1 MSITFF
7 ILIANLIVSITAFQN
22 REFFFKVDFQPYMI
36 ERKKQWYRFI
46 THAFTHADGFHL
58 IVNMYVFYT
67 FGKTV
72 EAQFEMLFGGRW
84 IAYFLL
90 LYLGG
95 ILFSTI
101 PGYARNRNNYNYHAV
116 GASGAVS
123 AVVFAYILI
132 NPMNKLG
139 LIFIPG
145 LGIPAILFGLLYL
158 VYEIYMDRNRKG
170 PIAHSAH
177 YFGAIFG
184 LVYTAMLKPE
194 LILRFFQ

>member
-1 MSITFF
+1 
-7 ILIANLIVSITAFQN
+7 
-22 REFFFKVDFQPYMI
+22 
-36 ERKKQWYRFI
+36 
-46 THAFTHADGFHL
+46 
-58 IVNMYVFYT
+58 MYVLYT

-72 EAQFEMLFGGRW
+72 ELQYEQLFGVKW
-84 IAYFLL
+84 IVYFTM

-101 PGYARNRNNYNYHAV
+101 PGYARNRENYNYHGV

-123 AVVFAYILI
+123 AVVFTYILI
-132 NPMNKLG
+132 NPMQNLG

-158 VYEIYMDRNRKG
+158 AYEIYMDKNKKS

-177 YFGAIFG
+177 YFGAIYG
-184 LVYTAMLKPE
+184 LILTALLEPQ
-194 LILRFFQ
+194 LVLRFF